1 MPFVEGLK
9 VTKCWIASIF
19 FAVKSREFPDFQ
31 HWMLAGQV
39 PYSCDC
45 GLQVNNLPNKHA
57 DGRVLAG
64 ISSSK
69 GYTYSLCAA
78 WQF

>member
-19 FAVKSREFPDFQ
+19 FAVTSREFPDFQ
-31 HWMLAGQV
+31 HGILAGQV
-39 PYSCDC
+39 HCFHDC

-64 ISSSK
+64 ISSAN

-78 WQF
+78 

>member
-19 FAVKSREFPDFQ
+19 FAVTSLEFPDFQ
-31 HWMLAGQV
+31 HGMLAALV
-39 PYSCDC
+39 HCFRDC
-45 GLQVNNLPNKHA
+45 GLQANNLPNKHA

-64 ISSSK
+64 ISDSK
-69 GYTYSLCAA
+69 GYTYLLCAA
-78 WQF
+78 WLF

>member
-31 HWMLAGQV
+31 HWMLAGLA
-39 PYSCDC
+39 CCFRDC
-45 GLQVNNLPNKHA
+45 GLQANNPPNKHA
-57 DGRVLAG
+57 DDRVLAG
-64 ISSSK
+64 LSNSK
-69 GYTYSLCAA
+69 GYTY
-78 WQF
+78 